1 MCKVGKVGWLCGGA
15 MLFQSV
21 CCVVLFL
28 WSVAAVHAEPAR
40 MWHTIAELSETE
52 RAELDLRTDTPRDPQ
67 VPYLPAEKYPFA
79 APYTAEEMGYR
90 AMEFT
95 HISRWSHAMA
105 DAFGALTSSGYL
117 NQGVMVGLNFYLPG
131 DAGMMGQ
138 VHTAPGEDYYRMAF
152 YYTYPP
158 ESNGAQ
164 DLWVLKRTDQRFTT
178 KLDYFT
184 YSPTLRRVR
193 RQPQPRR
200 DTRFP
205 NNAQSFDDVIGRD
218 AWEFSWRL
226 LGTDVLDK
234 TVRFPNTRTLV
245 TLAHPDGTFREVP
258 TAQLKMMGDS
268 YPFYTA
274 EGGVACYVV
283 EAEARAEWLPDYAI
297 SKLIYWLDRHYFYP
311 LRIEQYNRQGK
322 LNMIEER
329 LAKQEN
335 PAREDRG
342 YAALLALY
350 YDLSLDLMSYSLHD
364 AHLVKEWT
372 PKDRE
377 VLFGPDF
384 MRRGWLM
391 YPLKTQA
398 LVNSPAE
405 FYLRPLLY
413 LDKFPQER
421 KIELSP
427 EVERRVGAQEAAG
440 HVVFDSQVEASAP

>member
-1 MCKVGKVGWLCGGA
+1 
-15 MLFQSV
+15 MLFPGV
-21 CCVVLFL
+21 FCVVLFL

-40 MWHTIAELSETE
+40 T
-52 RAELDLRTDTPRDPQ
+52 ELDLRTDTPRDPQ

-95 HISRWSHAMA
+95 HISCWSHAMA

-131 DAGMMGQ
+131 DEGMMGQ

-152 YYTYPP
+152 Y
-158 ESNGAQ
+158 
-164 DLWVLKRTDQRFTT
+164 
-178 KLDYFT
+178 
-184 YSPTLRRVR
+184 
-193 RQPQPRR
+193 
-200 DTRFP
+200 
-205 NNAQSFDDVIGRD
+205 
-218 AWEFSWRL
+218 
-226 LGTDVLDK
+226 
-234 TVRFPNTRTLV
+234 
-245 TLAHPDGTFREVP
+245 
-258 TAQLKMMGDS
+258 
-268 YPFYTA
+268 
-274 EGGVACYVV
+274 
-283 EAEARAEWLPDYAI
+283 
-297 SKLIYWLDRHYFYP
+297 
-311 LRIEQYNRQGK
+311 QGK

-384 MRRGWLM
+384 MRRGWLK

-398 LVNSPAE
+398 LINSPAE

-413 LDKFPQER
+413 QDKFPQER

-427 EVERRVGAQEAAG
+427 EVARRVRAQEAAG
-440 HVVFDSQVEASAP
+440 HTSVRLPSPGECTVKKV